1 MTEPPEDEPAAGTS
15 TGTDADQPQ
24 DEEEHGRL
32 AAVQAAR
39 RETVE
44 RLRDRGVP
52 AFALNFDKDADAAP
66 ILAEYEGRLEPGEE
80 TDDERSVAGRIVLL
94 RRHGGVAF
102 VVIRDRSGDLQLF
115 CSRDAMDEESWAL
128 LDDLD
133 FGDIIGA
140 RGVVVRTK
148 RGELS
153 VKPSTLTL
161 LTKSMR
167 PPPEK
172 WAGIRDP
179 ELKVRRRYLQL
190 FAEPEYRR
198 VVETRANVLK
208 AMRMVLDGE
217 GFVEVE
223 TPTLQVTHGGALA
236 APFVTHHRVL
246 DMDLYL
252 RIAPEL
258 YLKRL
263 LVGGLERVYEIGRN
277 FRNEGIDRDHNP
289 EFTMLEFYLAYG
301 DYEDMMRI
309 SERLVTE
316 AALATKGTLQFEYLG
331 RDIDLTPPWPR
342 VTVLELVSTAVGEEV
357 TLDMPHER
365 LVDLAGS
372 RGISTEEGWGP
383 GHVVWE
389 LYERLVE
396 DTIWQP
402 TFVKDVPQE
411 VSPLARPHRTSPGVT
426 EHFDLI
432 IAGMEIGPAYSE
444 LTDPVDQRQRFEA
457 QQEAKRRGDEEAHPL
472 DEDFLLALE
481 HGMPPA
487 GGMGVGIDRLTMI
500 LTDSP
505 SIRDVITFPHTRPED
520 PQS

>member
-1 MTEPPEDEPAAGTS
+1 MPEPPEDDPPSE
-15 TGTDADQPQ
+15 
-24 DEEEHGRL
+24 EEEHGRL

-44 RLRDRGVP
+44 RLRERGVP
-52 AFALNFDKDADAAP
+52 AFALNFDKDADAAE
-66 ILAEYEGRLEPGEE
+66 ILAEYEGRLDSGEE

-115 CSRDAMDEESWAL
+115 CSRDAMDEASWAL

-133 FGDIIGA
+133 LGDIVGA

-198 VVETRANVLK
+198 VVEARAKVLK
-208 AMRMVLDGE
+208 AMRTVLDGE

-263 LVGGLERVYEIGRN
+263 LVGGLERVYEVGRN

-309 SERLVTE
+309 AERLVTE
-316 AALATKGTLQFEYLG
+316 AALATQGSLKFEYLG
-331 RDIDLTPPWPR
+331 REMDLTPPWPR
-342 VTVLELVSTAVGEEV
+342 VTVLELVSKAVGEEV
-357 TLDMPHER
+357 SLDMPQER
-365 LVDLAGS
+365 LAEIAERHNVGLDPA
-372 RGISTEEGWGP
+372 WGP

-389 LYERLVE
+389 LYEKLVE
-396 DTIWQP
+396 DTIWEP

-505 SIRDVITFPHTRPED
+505 TIRDVITFPHTRPED
-520 PQS
+520 PRT